1 MTDIPANG
9 ARKLLRTLPEKVDPL
24 HTALIVVDVQNDFC
38 HEAAAYAQMGH
49 NVTFIQEMVPRLAAT
64 IEAARAAKVTVIFLR
79 IVQSP
84 DTNSDAWEA
93 LESDEGPRL
102 VMEGTW
108 GAEYYGPIRP
118 LPGEREI
125 IKRRHSG
132 FNRTPLDLMLRSQN
146 IKTVVLGGVASNVCV
161 EATAREAADNDY
173 YVVLLGDGSA
183 AGQRAWHEATLHTI
197 STYIGQVVNCGE
209 VMDAWAG
216 RAAERRGE
224 LPQPAV
230 AAGTDPTWPES

>member
-1 MTDIPANG
+1 MADAAANKP
-9 ARKLLRTLPEKVDPL
+9 RKLLKTLPEKVDPQ

-38 HEAAAYAQMGH
+38 HEDSAYAHMGH
-49 NVTFIQEMVPRLAAT
+49 NVTLIQEMVPRLAAT
-64 IEAARAAKVTVIFLR
+64 IEAARAAQVPVIFLR
-79 IVQSP
+79 IIQSP

-93 LESDEGPRL
+93 LEADDGPRL
-102 VMEGTW
+102 VVEDTW

-132 FNRTPLDLMLRSQN
+132 FNRTPLDLLLRSQN

-173 YVVLLGDGSA
+173 YVVFLGDGSA
-183 AGQRAWHEATLHTI
+183 AAQQAWHDATLHTI
-197 STYIGQVVNCGE
+197 STYIG
-209 VMDAWAG
+209 
-216 RAAERRGE
+216 
-224 LPQPAV
+224 
-230 AAGTDPTWPES
+230 

>member
-1 MTDIPANG
+1 M
-9 ARKLLRTLPEKVDPL
+9 LPEKIDPR
-24 HTALIVVDVQNDFC
+24 HTAMIVVDVQNDFC
-38 HEAAAYAQMGH
+38 HEASVYAQRGH
-49 NVTFIQEMVPRLAAT
+49 NVTFIQEMIPRLTAT
-64 IEAARAAKVTVIFLR
+64 IDAARAAGALIIFLR

-93 LESDEGPRL
+93 LESDDGPRL

-108 GAEYYGPIRP
+108 GADYYGPIRP

-146 IKTVVLGGVASNVCV
+146 IKTVVVGGVASNVCV

-173 YVVLLGDGSA
+173 YVVVLGDGSA
-183 AGQRAWHEATLHTI
+183 AAQREWHEATLHTI
-197 STYIGQVVNCGE
+197 SAYIGQVATCHE

-216 RAAERRGE
+216 VIPQQSSDAQQAA
-224 LPQPAV
+224 AV
-230 AAGTDPTWPES
+230 TTGQAPTGAKL